1 MNNKIKTYNI
11 IFFSLIAAAFL
22 FILLSNPFLRT
33 PFDPWD
39 HLLRIVSFHD
49 EGKCFYFWPGNTCPE
64 RILWHE
70 LWARVF
76 KIIGINNIFLWAK
89 IIHVLQFILAA
100 VVIFYFSKTVLT
112 IVTNEKETTHLNFL
126 SIFSTSLW
134 FIGNGTFSEFQQ
146 SWIMWYSVAHQGL
159 TIPLFWYITALT
171 IKIFYET
178 LTIKKGI
185 FLVAQI
191 AGASFLIAKIH
202 PSELFYYLIILSIL
216 LLFNSIRMI
225 RLKDRK
231 ANLIS
236 ISLIFLIMFVAIKYF
251 NPEKVPMLSLISSD
265 ETLGQIIQ
273 KIKTMGHEIVPSEDN
288 LGLNRSDSTFSE
300 IARISQFL
308 AIFTFIFYF
317 LKYILKR
324 RRDLNLSLFI
334 CLLTSSIVFY
344 LFPTVPF
351 LAGLAGYIVP
361 EDVVYRFF
369 YASPWFI
376 FLPLILYKALP
387 FLKNVPKVLT
397 MKELKVPPFYKF
409 AIMFIVAGVIVF
421 LSVMY
426 LRQYYPYKIVKR
438 NIISI
443 INSLDRD
450 KVGIQY
456 SKNDINLLREK
467 IMNCEQSKKG
477 KPNIYFTEETSF
489 ITAGAGGKAYI
500 IRGVFRKY
508 VYAYRRYGMQDFF
521 TIAPLTKDSFFNQ
534 GLDKTYNLIDIDSSD
549 YEQNCKK

>member
-89 IIHVLQFILAA
+89 IIHVFQFILAA

-251 NPEKVPMLSLISSD
+251 NPEKAPLLSLISSD